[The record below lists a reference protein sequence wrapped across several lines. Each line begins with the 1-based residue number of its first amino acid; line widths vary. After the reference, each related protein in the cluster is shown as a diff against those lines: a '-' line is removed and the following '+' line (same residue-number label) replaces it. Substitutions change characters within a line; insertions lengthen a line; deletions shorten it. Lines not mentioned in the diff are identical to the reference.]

1 VNADHEGALQGG
13 LTVRRTV
20 IGLLGSIAL
29 LGSTLCCRQAEN
41 TAATELGHGIAG
53 TWLGTC
59 EFGPFG
65 PGETAF
71 IRTYHPDGTGMTT
84 SSRALGAGDP
94 LSNGLSTTHHLQW
107 EEAGPRAIRWRIL
120 HFGHDADGNLVYI
133 SRTHG
138 MTEFDEEFE
147 SWNETFQVE
156 VFEPHALLE
165 PMNPNDPDAEPS
177 ATGEGTCKAKRL
189 HIRIP

>member
-1 VNADHEGALQGG
+1 
-13 LTVRRTV
+13 VRRTA
-20 IGLLGSIAL
+20 IGILGSIAL
-29 LGSTLCCRQAEN
+29 LGSTLCCQQPEN
-41 TAATELGHGIAG
+41 TAATDLGRRIAG

-59 EFGPFG
+59 EWGALEPT
-65 PGETAF
+65 EAAF
-71 IRTYHPDGTGMTT
+71 IRTYHADGTGMTT

-94 LSNGLSTTHHLQW
+94 LKNGLSTTHHMQW

-120 HFGHDADGNLVYI
+120 HFGHDADGNLKYI

-147 SWNETFQVE
+147 SWNDTFQIE
-156 VFEPHALLE
+156 VFEPRALLV
-165 PMNPNDPDAEPS
+165 PPNPNNPDAEPS
-177 ATGEGTCKAKRL
+177 GTGEGTCKARRL